1 MIHFDVVHGSEIS
14 HFVENIVWKKYNFVE
29 FQNNEYM
36 QSVARCLQMML
47 RLDAYRIAFV
57 ELDGIGT
64 IAEILSSRV
73 GFQIQYQL
81 SFCLWVLTFNPDIA
95 EKMNK

>member
-1 MIHFDVVHGSEIS
+1 
-14 HFVENIVWKKYNFVE
+14 
-29 FQNNEYM
+29 M

-57 ELDGIGT
+57 ELEGIAT
-64 IAEILSSRV
+64 IAEILSLRV

-81 SFCLWVLTFNPDIA
+81 SFCLWVLTFNPEIA

>member
-1 MIHFDVVHGSEIS
+1 
-14 HFVENIVWKKYNFVE
+14 
-29 FQNNEYM
+29 M

-47 RLDAYRIAFV
+47 RLDPYRIAFA

-64 IAEILSSRV
+64 IAEVLSSRV

-95 EKMNK
+95 GKMNK

>member
-1 MIHFDVVHGSEIS
+1 MIFILL
-14 HFVENIVWKKYNFVE
+14 
-29 FQNNEYM
+29 QNNEYL

-47 RLDAYRIAFV
+47 RLDTYRVAFAQ
-57 ELDGIGT
+57 LDGIAT
-64 IAEILSSRV
+64 ITEVLSSKV

-81 SFCLWVLTFNPDIA
+81 SFCLWVLTFNADIA